1 LKKNI
6 LIIGSS
12 GYLGRKLKEA
22 LKKKYNLITPSKK
35 KFNVINTNK
44 IKKYKTIKI
53 HFIINLSGQI
63 STNKR
68 LMKNVIVNGNKNIIK
83 FCKNKKIKV
92 YYLSTSLVYGF
103 SKKNSKENS
112 FKNPTNNYAKF
123 KLIAEKE
130 YLKSNINFIILR
142 LCNIYNG
149 KKNGI
154 VKIITNS
161 IKKNERIYL
170 TNKNVYRNYIHIDDA
185 IHIICKMIEKKLKH
199 RVYNIGFENIKL
211 IELLNYVEKKLKIKM
226 NYFNKNL
233 KLNKIP
239 SQKVSLSRIF
249 NEIKYKPKQRI
260 KNYLIKKYNN
270 ELKFS

>member
-1 LKKNI
+1 M
-6 LIIGSS
+6 
-12 GYLGRKLKEA
+12 GRKLKKA
-22 LKKKYNLITPSKK
+22 LKKKYNLITPNKK
-35 KFNVINTNK
+35 KIDITNTNK
-44 IKKYKTIKI
+44 IKKYITVKVD
-53 HFIINLSGQI
+53 FIINLSGQM
-63 STNKR
+63 STNKK

-83 FCKNKKIKV
+83 FCKNKKIIV
-92 YYLSTSLVYGF
+92 YYLSTSLIYGF
-103 SKKNSKENS
+103 SKKNIKENS
-112 FKNPTNNYAKF
+112 LKNPVNDYAKF
-123 KLIAEKE
+123 KLIAEKK
-130 YLKSNINFIILR
+130 YLKSNINYIILR

-161 IKKNERIYL
+161 IKKNEKIYL

-199 RVYNIGFENIKL
+199 KIYNLGFENIKL
-211 IELLNYVEKKLKIKM
+211 IELLNHVEKKLKIKI

-249 NEIKYKPKQRI
+249 NEIKYKPKQGI
-260 KNYLIKKYNN
+260 KNYLLKKYNH
-270 ELKFS
+270 EIKFS